1 MTPEAIFTV
10 ASIGRFSVP
19 CTVSAAIFLLDH
31 PRRSIVRA
39 PFAITVG
46 WMTDI
51 AFTAFFYNPAG
62 IAAGHAAGAHF
73 PEARFD
79 NNTIATAIIG
89 GWLAPS
95 LVVALLALWRRTQ
108 SKKST
113 VSR

>member
-1 MTPEAIFTV
+1 
-10 ASIGRFSVP
+10 
-19 CTVSAAIFLLDH
+19 VSAAIFLLNR

-39 PFAITVG
+39 LLAVSVA

-89 GWLAPS
+89 GWFFPS
-95 LVVALLALWRRTQ
+95 LVVAVLALWRRTQ
-108 SKKST
+108 SRKST